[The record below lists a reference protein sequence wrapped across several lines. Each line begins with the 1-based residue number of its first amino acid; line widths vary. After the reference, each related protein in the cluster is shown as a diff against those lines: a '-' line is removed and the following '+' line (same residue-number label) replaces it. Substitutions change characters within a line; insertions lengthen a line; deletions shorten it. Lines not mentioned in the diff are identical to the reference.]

1 MVVRPPA
8 DVPSHDASDN
18 GPVNPFRRDRSDRK
32 ARTIAGAAAP
42 VSVLGLVWRFT
53 MAGLIALSAVAIMMA
68 VVSRRVGTD
77 RAIEEASDVA
87 VLTGRGIV
95 EPALQ
100 NAIVDMDPDAVA
112 ALDRVVRR
120 SVLEGSLI
128 RIKIWRG
135 DGTIVYSDEPQ
146 LIGQVFVIDDD
157 QLDVLVNDG
166 IDAEVSDLDKPENL
180 LEAVEG
186 ELLEVYLPITTPAG
200 ETLLYEAYFRYDGVI
215 EAGREWWL
223 SFAPVTLGSLVV
235 LELIQIPLAWSL
247 ARRLRRGQQ
256 ERERLLHQAIESS
269 ETERR
274 RIASELHD
282 GVVQDLSGVSFT
294 LAAAARRNGETD
306 GVLTQ
311 SSQHLRDTIQ
321 SLRSM
326 LVDIY
331 PPNLQEEGIEAA
343 LSDLLARLRSRG
355 VTTELETDLDL
366 VRLSPSST
374 ALLYRVAQEALR
386 NVVGHSQATR
396 VAVKVHGGA
405 DLVTMSIDDD
415 GRGFESAEAESA
427 RQEGHFGL
435 RLMGDLVAEAG
446 GELRVSSAPGQGT
459 NVEVRVPA

>member
-1 MVVRPPA
+1 MCSSL
-8 DVPSHDASDN
+8 PSGDN
-18 GPVNPFRRDRSDRK
+18 GVVNPFRRDRANKPERP
-32 ARTIAGAAAP
+32 IAGAAAP

-53 MAGLIALSAVAIMMA
+53 MAGLIALSAVAIIMA
-68 VVSRRVGTD
+68 VYSRHVGTD
-77 RAIEEASDVA
+77 RAILDARRVA
-87 VLTGRGIV
+87 TLTGRGIV

-100 NAIVDMDPDAVA
+100 NAIVDFDPAAVA
-112 ALDRVVRR
+112 AVDTVVHR
-120 SVLEGSLI
+120 SVLQDSLI
-128 RIKIWRG
+128 RVKIWRA

-146 LIGQVFVIDDD
+146 LIGRVFDIDDA
-157 QLDVLVNDG
+157 QLDVLVNNG
-166 IDAEVSDLDKPENL
+166 IEAEVSSLDKPENL

-186 ELLEVYLPITTPAG
+186 ELLEVYLPIQTPSG

-247 ARRLRRGQQ
+247 AKRLRRGQQ

-294 LAAAARRNGETD
+294 LAAAARRNGEAD

-355 VTTELETDLDL
+355 VTTELDTDMGV
-366 VRLSPSST
+366 VRPSPPST

-386 NVVGHSQATR
+386 NVAGHSQATR
-396 VAVKVHGGA
+396 VAVNVRGGA
-405 DLVTMSIDDD
+405 GLVTMTIDDD
-415 GRGFESAEAESA
+415 GRGFDPADAETA

-459 NVEVRVPA
+459 NVEVRIPA